1 MISRLI
7 SMNFVHLA
15 YSNNYSLKAVV
26 QVLWDGAL
34 ILYINDDRH

>member
-15 YSNNYSLKAVV
+15 YSNSLKAVV
-26 QVLWDGAL
+26 QVIWDGAI

>member
-15 YSNNYSLKAVV
+15 YTNSLKAAV

-34 ILYINDDRH
+34 ILDINDDRH